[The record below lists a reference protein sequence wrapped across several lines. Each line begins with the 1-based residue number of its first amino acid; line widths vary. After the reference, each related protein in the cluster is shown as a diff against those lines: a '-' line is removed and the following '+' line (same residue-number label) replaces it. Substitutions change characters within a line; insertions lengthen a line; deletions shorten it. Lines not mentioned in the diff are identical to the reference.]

1 MVIRRSA
8 SDEIQHLIPDLSAEG
23 SDAGVRREAAIA
35 RLRVL
40 GARAVGHLLPLVGG
54 GDDPGPLRVSAWR
67 ALEGCTES
75 RIVGPVLAALDD
87 PSDDVRVAAL
97 GVARG
102 LLDGPAGSAVLDR
115 ITALALDPAQPPAVR
130 QAAAAAFA
138 ELPERTVRPVL
149 SRLRSEGD
157 DTLREVLEQRRAD
170 PRLDAARAIEE
181 GAAGTLPA
189 DPLALATSLAES
201 GAAAPLPTLHRLIG
215 IVRAHEGGEGR
226 SARRRDWLAVR
237 GTLHLLLAT
246 RGSRVALYDLRETF
260 ETTDAPL
267 PDDFL
272 RAAAVAGDAPC
283 VEALAA
289 AFSRAPAE
297 PGHGAGA
304 WRSALAEAA
313 RAIVERERLTRRHAA
328 IRRVLARW
336 GASGEELLGIRRAAS
351 TPSQTGLV

>member
-8 SDEIQHLIPDLSAEG
+8 GAEIQHLIAELSAEG

-40 GARAVGHLLPLVGG
+40 GARAVGHLLALVRGG
-54 GDDPGPLRVSAWR
+54 EPGALRVSALR
-67 ALEGCTES
+67 ALEGCSES
-75 RIVGPVLAALDD
+75 RIAEPVLDALDD
-87 PSDDVRVAAL
+87 RHDDVRAAAL

-149 SRLRSEGD
+149 ARLRAEADEG
-157 DTLREVLEQRRAD
+157 LREVLEQRRAD

-181 GAAGTLPA
+181 AAGGMLPA
-189 DPLALATSLAES
+189 DPVALATSLAAS
-201 GAAAPLPTLHRLIG
+201 GATAPLPTLHRLIG
-215 IVRAHEGGEGR
+215 VVRAHEDGEGR
-226 SARRRDWLAVR
+226 RARRRDWLAVR

-260 ETTDAPL
+260 EAADAPL
-267 PDDFL
+267 PDGFL
-272 RAAAVAGDAPC
+272 SAAAVAGDAAC

-297 PGHGAGA
+297 PAHGTAA
-304 WRSALAEAA
+304 WRLALAEAA
-313 RAIVERERLTRRHAA
+313 GAIVERERLTRRHAA

-336 GASGEELLGIRRAAS
+336 GASGEELLGMRRAS
-351 TPSQTGLV
+351 TPSRTGPA